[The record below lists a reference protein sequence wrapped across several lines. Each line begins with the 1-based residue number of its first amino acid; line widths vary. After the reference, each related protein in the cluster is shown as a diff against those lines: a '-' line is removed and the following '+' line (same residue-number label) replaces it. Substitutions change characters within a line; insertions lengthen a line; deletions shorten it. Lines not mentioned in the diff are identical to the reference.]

1 MDIDQ
6 TISRLEKILRSH
18 GRKVIACSGGIDSL
32 LLATVA
38 YRNAPGETL
47 IAHAS
52 SPAVP
57 ADASKRVQEFSSREG
72 WDTHYVATGE
82 FDDPAY
88 FSNPVNRCFYC
99 KDKLYSTL
107 AALRKSIE
115 GSGWQDAVVMSGA
128 NTDDLDDYRPG
139 MEAAA
144 NHGVSHPFIESGI
157 NKAQIRAISRHLDLP
172 IADLPAS
179 PCLSSR
185 VYTGT
190 KVTPERV
197 RAIDSAESAI
207 RRTAQVDVVRCRVRE
222 NEMLIEVLEDDRIKI
237 DAGIIEHARQAAQSV
252 DDSIEEVNLYAEAYQ
267 TGRAFQGPK

>member
-6 TISRLEKILRSH
+6 TISRLEQTLQQAGS
-18 GRKVIACSGGIDSL
+18 KVIACSGGIDSL
-32 LLATVA
+32 LLATIA
-38 YRNAPGETL
+38 HRSAPAETL
-47 IAHAS
+47 VAHAS

-57 ADASKRVQEFSSREG
+57 ADAARRVREFSSAEG
-72 WDTHYVATGE
+72 WDTHYVSTGE
-82 FDDPAY
+82 FEDPAY

-115 GSGWQDAVVMSGA
+115 GSDWQDAVIMSGA
-128 NTDDLDDYRPG
+128 NVDDLDDYRPG
-139 MEAAA
+139 MQAAA

-157 NKAQIRAISRHLDLP
+157 DKSRIRAICRHLDLP

-190 KVTPERV
+190 KVTAERV
-197 RAIDSAESAI
+197 RAIDNAESAI

-222 NEMLIEVLEDDRIKI
+222 NEMLIEVLDADRMKI
-237 DAGIIEHARQAAQSV
+237 NAGIIEQARQAAQSV
-252 DDSIEEVNLYAEAYQ
+252 DGSIEEVKLYAEAYQ
-267 TGRAFQGPK
+267 TGRAFRGPK